1 WNMNLQDYI
10 QRIKLWI
17 DKQYFIIR
25 HYKIIISVFLVI
37 IVGILIVGVLYP
49 HEEERVHIQPEHVN
63 GGENNQTR
71 LSSKESSEG
80 ISHNRQKHHNSDAK
94 ETRKDDNL
102 KTKSEGRLLYDV
114 SSVERWHPWREV
126 FKDLPD
132 NDVHGRH
139 EDTKDVDEVAD
150 SINDMQGFNNSKY
163 SGRDTYKGRTNRY
176 KTRRTQNKNKH
187 TGDKTISDSSDDFT
201 NNQINSKSHSRL
213 NSSSMEQP
221 VELVGI
227 VEGNEIIA
235 ILRKGTEE
243 QMVTVGM
250 VWHGVTVSNISASG
264 VEIVEGGSSRW
275 LKIN

>member
-1 WNMNLQDYI
+1 MNLQDYI

-37 IVGILIVGVLYP
+37 VVGVLIVGVLYP
-49 HEEERVHIQPEHVN
+49 HEEERVHVQPEYVN
-63 GGENNQTR
+63 SGENNQTR
-71 LSSKESSEG
+71 LRSKESSEG
-80 ISHNRQKHHNSDAK
+80 ISHNRQKHNNSDAI

-114 SSVERWHPWREV
+114 SNVERGHPWREV

-132 NDVHGRH
+132 DDVHGRP
-139 EDTKDVDEVAD
+139 EDTKDADEVAD
-150 SINDMQGFNNSKY
+150 SINDIKGFNNSKY

-176 KTRRTQNKNKH
+176 KNRRTQRKNKH
-187 TGDKTISDSSDDFT
+187 IRDNTIIDSSDDLT

-213 NSSSMEQP
+213 NSSTVEQP

-243 QMVTVGM
+243 QMVTVGT
-250 VWHGVTVSNISASG
+250 VWHGVTVSNISGSG

-275 LKIN
+275 LRIN

>member
-1 WNMNLQDYI
+1 MNLQDYI

-114 SSVERWHPWREV
+114 SSVERGHPWREV

-150 SINDMQGFNNSKY
+150 SINDMQGFNNSKI
-163 SGRDTYKGRTNRY
+163 GR
-176 KTRRTQNKNKH
+176 
-187 TGDKTISDSSDDFT
+187 
-201 NNQINSKSHSRL
+201 
-213 NSSSMEQP
+213 
-221 VELVGI
+221 
-227 VEGNEIIA
+227 
-235 ILRKGTEE
+235 
-243 QMVTVGM
+243 
-250 VWHGVTVSNISASG
+250 ASCRER
-264 VEIVEGGSSRW
+264 V
-275 LKIN
+275 

>member
-1 WNMNLQDYI
+1 MNLQDYI

-37 IVGILIVGVLYP
+37 VVGVLIVGVLYP
-49 HEEERVHIQPEHVN
+49 HEEERVHVQPEYVN
-63 GGENNQTR
+63 SGENNQTR
-71 LSSKESSEG
+71 LRSKESSEG
-80 ISHNRQKHHNSDAK
+80 ISHNRQKHNNSDAI

-114 SSVERWHPWREV
+114 SNVERGHPWREV

-132 NDVHGRH
+132 DDVHGRP
-139 EDTKDVDEVAD
+139 EDTKDADEVAD
-150 SINDMQGFNNSKY
+150 SINDMKRFNNSKY
-163 SGRDTYKGRTNRY
+163 SGRDTYKGRTDRY
-176 KTRRTQNKNKH
+176 KNRRTQRKNKH
-187 TGDKTISDSSDDFT
+187 IGGNTISNSSDDLT

-213 NSSSMEQP
+213 NSSTVEQP

-243 QMVTVGM
+243 QMVTVGT
-250 VWHGVTVSNISASG
+250 VWHGVTVSNISGSG

-275 LKIN
+275 LRIN